1 MPHFTRRVDLPP
13 ARLGD
18 AVYDRIAAA
27 IVDGSLAPGER
38 IRDLDIAESLGV
50 SRMPVREA
58 LQRLEREGLIEMS
71 ASRYTRVTEITPAM
85 VAASIEYARHQTG
98 IAARIA
104 IARMTPAEQ
113 DASIALVDS
122 LWEAVD
128 SGDAERVHE
137 RYFTCFL
144 FLVEHTG
151 NPVFR
156 SATNEARFTL
166 ERNIRGGVSPDAH
179 PRAIAPLFDDLR
191 DAIRARDAHRAEQT
205 ILEIFDATVGQPP
218 PERQAELA

>member
-1 MPHFTRRVDLPP
+1 MPNFIGKLDLSP

-71 ASRYTRVTEITPAM
+71 ASRFTRVTEITPEM
-85 VAASIEYARHQTG
+85 VAASIEFARYQTG
-98 IAARIA
+98 VAARMA
-104 IARMTPAEQ
+104 
-113 DASIALVDS
+113 
-122 LWEAVD
+122 
-128 SGDAERVHE
+128 AERMDDDARERALALLDELRTALTAGDRDRACE
-137 RYFTCFL
+137 RYFASFM
-144 FLVEHTG
+144 FLVDQTE

-156 SATNEARFTL
+156 SLTGEARFAL
-166 ERNIRGGVSPDAH
+166 ERNIGQGDF
-179 PRAIAPLFDDLR
+179 AIAVDEASAALFDDLR
-191 DAIRARDAHRAEQT
+191 AAIQDGEGVRAEQI
-205 ILEIFDATVGQPP
+205 ILDLFDAVTPQP
-218 PERQAELA
+218 

>member
-1 MPHFTRRVDLPP
+1 MPNFIGKLDLSP

-71 ASRYTRVTEITPAM
+71 ASRFTRVTEITPEM
-85 VAASIEYARHQTG
+85 VAASIEFARYQTAV
-98 IAARIA
+98 AARMA
-104 IARMTPAEQ
+104 
-113 DASIALVDS
+113 
-122 LWEAVD
+122 
-128 SGDAERVHE
+128 AERMDDVARDHALALLDELRAALAAGDRVRACE
-137 RYFTCFL
+137 RYFASFM
-144 FLVEHTG
+144 FLVDQTE

-156 SATNEARFTL
+156 SLTGEARFAL
-166 ERNIRGGVSPDAH
+166 ERNIGQGEF
-179 PRAIAPLFDDLR
+179 AIAVDEASGALFDDLR
-191 DAIRARDAHRAEQT
+191 DAIRDGEGVRAEQI
-205 ILEIFDATVGQPP
+205 ILDLFDVVTPQP
-218 PERQAELA
+218 